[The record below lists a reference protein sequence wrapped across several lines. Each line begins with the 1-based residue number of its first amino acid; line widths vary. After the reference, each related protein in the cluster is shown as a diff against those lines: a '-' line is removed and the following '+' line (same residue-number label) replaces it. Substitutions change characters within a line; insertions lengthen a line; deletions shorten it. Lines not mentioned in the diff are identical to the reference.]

1 MCATSQ
7 DFLTR
12 PNSRVESRCQSAQ
25 AEPVNSLTAR
35 LSVILALV
43 LSGCGNQPTSPG
55 SSPPVSTNAPTAG
68 STNSAPSVVTQPSPK
83 SESNGP
89 RHHLDKAQAKLP
101 TVSLR
106 IGAKTLRAEV
116 CSTLTQVATGMMFR
130 PGIGPEEG
138 MLFVF
143 AGAAQRSFYMRNVDF
158 DINAAY
164 IDTEG
169 VVQEIVTLRKRDE
182 SPVPS
187 ASKNI
192 QFFLETAPDWFT
204 RNGIGVG
211 TLILTDQGASLREAL
226 ARRAQLH

>member
-1 MCATSQ
+1 M
-7 DFLTR
+7 
-12 PNSRVESRCQSAQ
+12 
-25 AEPVNSLTAR
+25 NSLTAR
-35 LSVILALV
+35 LSIVLAFV
-43 LSGCGNQPTSPG
+43 LGGCGNQPTPPSSTLPAAATSP
-55 SSPPVSTNAPTAG
+55 APA
-68 STNSAPSVVTQPSPK
+68 STNSTPAVQTKPTAK
-83 SESNGP
+83 SGSTEP
-89 RHHLDKAQAKLP
+89 RYHLDKAQAKLP

-106 IGAKTLRAEV
+106 IGAKTLQAEV
-116 CSTLTQVATGMMFR
+116 CTTLTQVATGLMFR

-169 VVQEIVTLRKRDE
+169 VIQEIVTLRKRDE

-192 QFFLETAPDWFT
+192 QFVLETAPDWFT

-211 TLILTDQGASLREAL
+211 TLILTDQGTSLREAL